1 MWLSLKEILLSSE
14 FDDEKVPQRQ
24 NPYLFRTREIMPEQQ
39 PQPNSSAKRSARFTE
54 LMNSPTRRQTPLGTD
69 TAWALKLKDAVDT
82 AVRELHVQVL
92 SAKPIRMYDADNPN
106 DMLIELDTD
115 KGRLQAIRNRAGVHS
130 FQWVE

>member
-1 MWLSLKEILLSSE
+1 MNESIFPLEPTVIRPRPSSVRCTATLE
-14 FDDEKVPQRQ
+14 RLMEEVPC
-24 NPYLFRTREIMPEQQ
+24 
-39 PQPNSSAKRSARFTE
+39 KRK
-54 LMNSPTRRQTPLGTD
+54 TPIGTD

-92 SAKPIRMYDADNPN
+92 SAKPVHMYDADNPN

-130 FQWVE
+130 FQWVD